1 MAGFVDAFLGA
12 VLPVQCVGC
21 LAWDVVMCGS
31 CASLATVEPV
41 STSLEGRRSSIP
53 LWVLGDYS
61 GPLRRIVLGA
71 KHAMRTDVSAFLDEA
86 GATLGASL
94 WRVVAGPGSPAAAMR
109 EGSGRAR
116 EVGGAVDVWVVPAPS
131 SWGRRLR
138 GRQVALPLAR
148 GVARGLAQACSDRL
162 LSGGSSRGCLS
173 RDDRRVRERFRVR
186 VVDVLRL
193 RLGVGSQSG
202 KTGAARVVGRMG
214 SMRARVSVPEGAI
227 VIAVDDVVTTGA
239 TIREMERV
247 LGRVDGVAALCR
259 PGLIA

>member
-86 GATLGASL
+86 GACSRGPPSRAAGLGASL
-94 WRVVAGPGSPAAAMR
+94 MWALLVL
-109 EGSGRAR
+109 
-116 EVGGAVDVWVVPAPS
+116 VG
-131 SWGRRLR
+131 
-138 GRQVALPLAR
+138 
-148 GVARGLAQACSDRL
+148 
-162 LSGGSSRGCLS
+162 
-173 RDDRRVRERFRVR
+173 
-186 VVDVLRL
+186 
-193 RLGVGSQSG
+193 GVGSP
-202 KTGAARVVGRMG
+202 TYRTTTTVTARVPYFYG
-214 SMRARVSVPEGAI
+214 
-227 VIAVDDVVTTGA
+227 
-239 TIREMERV
+239 
-247 LGRVDGVAALCR
+247 
-259 PGLIA
+259 